1 MVAEGMEHGTA
12 VLVPAVAGG
21 GDPGQFLFQSLQAVD
36 PVAQAGL
43 LPAGDVMGPVQGG
56 AIGPFERDQRRDV
69 VQRQAQIAG
78 VTDKAEPL
86 QRGAIIAALI
96 AFAAGS
102 GLQQALVLVKPDGGD
117 LDAGA
122 PRHFADGKHELALE
136 ALVTREIRV
145 QGDSEQGGPSMPHDH
160 SHHHHHHVD
169 QDAGD
174 ARVAWAVA
182 VNMALTVAQIIG
194 GILSGSL
201 ALIADALHN
210 FSDAISLVIAFF
222 ARKVA
227 RRPADARMSFGYGR
241 AEAVAALVNYTTL
254 VVLALYLIYEGVMR
268 FLEPEPVDGWL
279 VVWIAVLAL
288 VIDVATALLTYSL
301 SKDSMNI
308 RAAFLH
314 NVADALGSV
323 AVIVAGTAVIIW
335 GWTWV
340 DPLVTLMIA
349 GYILWHVRA
358 EVGEVFD
365 LLMLAGPD
373 GLAAEKVADAIEA
386 VDGVEGVHHVHLWAM
401 QEQQPTLE
409 AHLVISEAD
418 WSRADAVKAA
428 VKQVLRDEF
437 GIGHSTLELEC
448 PPNVCVGEVRFGHA
462 G

>member
-1 MVAEGMEHGTA
+1 
-12 VLVPAVAGG
+12 
-21 GDPGQFLFQSLQAVD
+21 
-36 PVAQAGL
+36 
-43 LPAGDVMGPVQGG
+43 
-56 AIGPFERDQRRDV
+56 
-69 VQRQAQIAG
+69 
-78 VTDKAEPL
+78 
-86 QRGAIIAALI
+86 
-96 AFAAGS
+96 
-102 GLQQALVLVKPDGGD
+102 
-117 LDAGA
+117 
-122 PRHFADGKHELALE
+122 
-136 ALVTREIRV
+136 
-145 QGDSEQGGPSMPHDH
+145 MPHDH